1 MGHWGDLQKLRR
13 APPSLTAGMH
23 FAAGMWVPLVVALPQ
38 ACPSP
43 LLPAY
48 PPTRP
53 PRVQLDRLV
62 ADIAD
67 DGNADA
73 TARLEAQLQACGIS
87 YTLPSGEEV
96 AASATQELATR

>member
-1 MGHWGDLQKLRR
+1 
-13 APPSLTAGMH
+13 
-23 FAAGMWVPLVVALPQ
+23 MWVPLVVALPQ
-38 ACPSP
+38 ACPSAFVAR
-43 LLPAY
+43 LPTRPPTHPSTH

>member
-1 MGHWGDLQKLRR
+1 
-13 APPSLTAGMH
+13 
-23 FAAGMWVPLVVALPQ
+23 
-38 ACPSP
+38 
-43 LLPAY
+43 
-48 PPTRP
+48 
-53 PRVQLDRLV
+53 VQLDRLV
-62 ADIAD
+62 ADIVN